1 VQLCL
6 SNFFSR
12 LLDYYF
18 LLNQKNIFLAKKIL
32 APPPLKNWPLLVV
45 FSARNCE
52 NVGLFFPTTNDYKYN
67 IKCVSVR
74 SLAKKSNGNIPVLAD
89 KWAVTLTSNLKKD
102 ERVYILILSYSTA
115 KVDFFSVFEK
125 IQFTNN
131 NSRKS

>member
-1 VQLCL
+1 
-6 SNFFSR
+6 
-12 LLDYYF
+12 
-18 LLNQKNIFLAKKIL
+18 
-32 APPPLKNWPLLVV
+32 
-45 FSARNCE
+45 
-52 NVGLFFPTTNDYKYN
+52 
-67 IKCVSVR
+67 VR